1 MDNKKLITGRLCLRR
16 ISTDDAAAMYELAKD
31 PEVGP
36 PAGWKP
42 HESIEESTDIINS
55 IFLTGDSFAVT
66 DRETGVFMG
75 VIAFEN
81 DRYRPHANSRELG
94 YWLGR
99 RYWGYGFMTEAAR
112 AVIDYGFDVKGFDQI
127 GICTSET
134 NKRSQSVIKKCGFIY
149 EGTIRRTYR
158 IYDGSLRDS
167 RVYSMTKAE
176 WEARRA

>member
-1 MDNKKLITGRLCLRR
+1 
-16 ISTDDAAAMYELAKD
+16 
-31 PEVGP
+31 
-36 PAGWKP
+36 
-42 HESIEESTDIINS
+42 
-55 IFLTGDSFAVT
+55 
-66 DRETGVFMG
+66 
-75 VIAFEN
+75 
-81 DRYRPHANSRELG
+81 
-94 YWLGR
+94 
-99 RYWGYGFMTEAAR
+99 MTEAAR